1 VSHRPGAIAEA
12 AVRLALLEH
21 GLRVLVPV
29 ADVEPYDLV
38 VHTPGDR
45 FVRMQVKHGRVR
57 GGCVVSNACSTDHG
71 RGRQSYAGRADVL
84 AVYAAELRR
93 TWIVPVEHAPRY
105 AVSLR
110 FEPARNNQVTGTRPA
125 GDFTLER
132 CVAGLAASAGAA

>member
-1 VSHRPGAIAEA
+1 MSRRLGAIAEA

-29 ADVEPYDLV
+29 GDAEPYDLV
-38 VHTPGDR
+38 VHAPDDR
-45 FVRMQVKHGRVR
+45 FLRVQIKHGRVR

-84 AVYAAELRR
+84 AVHAAQLRQ
-93 TWIVPVEHAPRY
+93 TWIVPVELAPRY

-110 FEPARNNQVTGTRPA
+110 LEPARNNQVAGTRPA
-125 GDFTLER
+125 AEFTLDR
-132 CVAGLAASAGAA
+132 WVAGLAGHGSAA